1 MEIKWTDTD
10 PATGQRRFVAA
21 DRFAGRWTF
30 RTKASRRGDEW
41 SPVSPTRAEWETL
54 LEALER
60 RYWRREGVSD
70 TDLALVRRALADVRD
85 PPAVAEE

>member
-10 PATGQRRFVAA
+10 PTTGQRRFVAA

-30 RTKASRRGDEW
+30 RAKASRRGDDW
-41 SPVSPTRAEWETL
+41 SAVAPTRAIWETL

-60 RYWRREGVSD
+60 RYRRREGV
-70 TDLALVRRALADVRD
+70 TDADLTFVRRALADFRD

>member
-10 PATGQRRFVAA
+10 TATGQRRFVAA

-30 RTKASRRGDEW
+30 RAKASRRGDDW
-41 SPVSPTRAEWETL
+41 AAIAPTRAIWETL

-60 RYWRREGVSD
+60 RYRRREGV
-70 TDLALVRRALADVRD
+70 TDADLTFVRRALADFRD
-85 PPAVAEE
+85 PPAVAGE